1 MGGEESNIRWQ
12 ELVDLRAEIDGDD
25 VVVPIL
31 HSRVDGRRR
40 EPSAQAMKL
49 AQALAISDSWS
60 RISDA
65 RGRGLAA

>member
-1 MGGEESNIRWQ
+1 MGEEDKDARWQ
-12 ELVDLRAEIDGDD
+12 ELVALRAEIDGRD

-31 HSRVDGRRR
+31 RSRVDGRRR

-60 RISDA
+60 RISAA